1 MIEPYAAIAVQS
13 VYWACQKRADI
24 KRNLEYVSRVLPG
37 YINLAS
43 TEGSVKLVALPEVT
57 LMGATDEHL
66 DWDYRQGLKDLYI
79 EIPGEETDFLGKL
92 CKEFGIY
99 LIGQCKARDLELWP
113 KGDRVF
119 NFAFIIDPNGKVIH
133 KHRKTSVWRYE
144 HSISTTPH
152 DIWDRYVEKY
162 GPDPKKILEAIF
174 PVTRTEIGNLGTLIC
189 FEGSFPEAARALAF
203 NGAEIIYRGTHP
215 EPWVGPPRSAWE
227 IQNRSHANFNTC
239 YVIAPNLGGY
249 YKTPWLVNDW
259 RESTLSNNCSGHS
272 MVIDYKGGVIHEC
285 DYAGEGFAVGIIDIE
300 RLREY
305 RVRSKTLQTYLKDL
319 RVEQYKLIYEAA
331 EKMGGLFPK
340 NRWMKE
346 LPSRNLAG
354 TDEVMASI
362 VDRLIELGV
371 FTAPESWKKK

>member
-24 KRNLEYVSRVLPG
+24 KRNLDYVSRVLPG

-259 RESTLSNNCSGHS
+259 RESTLSNNCTGNSLGN
-272 MVIDYKGGVIHEC
+272 DYTGGE
-285 DYAGEGFAVGIIDIE
+285 
-300 RLREY
+300 
-305 RVRSKTLQTYLKDL
+305 
-319 RVEQYKLIYEAA
+319 
-331 EKMGGLFPK
+331 
-340 NRWMKE
+340 
-346 LPSRNLAG
+346 
-354 TDEVMASI
+354 
-362 VDRLIELGV
+362 
-371 FTAPESWKKK
+371 